1 MNQKQIQIPLSGYLR
16 DWVVHQYGVPVQFP
30 PRSYENAILARYLTK
45 RAPLQPSVQDGVL
58 IGLPQVRGKDAVC
71 YCSISAI
78 GIAALQD
85 AIDVIFRLDMW
96 HSLAPLLTQ
105 GNINV
110 RIREWCI
117 SRGISDDHVEAVRQ
131 KFYRARK
138 DYAKCGI
145 ILGKQYKTQD

>member
-1 MNQKQIQIPLSGYLR
+1 MSQKQILIPLSGYLR
-16 DWVVHQYGVPVQFP
+16 DWVIHQYGEPARFP

-45 RAPLQPSVQDGVL
+45 RLPLQPPTEDGVL
-58 IGLPQVRGKDAVC
+58 IELPQVRGKDAVC
-71 YCSISAI
+71 YCAISPI
-78 GIAALQD
+78 GIAMLQD

-110 RIREWCI
+110 RIRDWCI
-117 SRGISDDHVEAVRQ
+117 SRGIDDDHVESVRQ

-138 DYAKCGI
+138 DYAKSGI
-145 ILGKQYKTQD
+145 ILGKRYKTQD